1 MRLRLIAS
9 TTLAVALAVGAIAS
23 CAAFS
28 GEPEDDA
35 VAVDA
40 EGGASGDASDGGFVD
55 CRTRP
60 IASWS
65 EPERLGLVGP
75 AGEVQLRDP
84 FVTADGLTLYLGHL
98 DGDGWRV
105 FRALRTSRS
114 APWGTPSELPGF
126 RAPSY
131 ARPYPSAAVGPGDEV
146 VAAIAGVHTDMGA
159 IVRDGGAW
167 GATLYE
173 ELQRTDVEFAPTV
186 TADGTTIVYVEVN
199 APRPNDQ
206 FRILLQSSRGA
217 GSRTSPW
224 SGAKQ
229 IADGPDGGSAL
240 PPGLDSPALTS
251 DGLGLFYVT
260 IEEPHLVRYATRKVR
275 ASSFFGAAAPPQQ
288 LPALS
293 AAPGFASRVRSMTE
307 DGCEVYLTSDR
318 GGVEE
323 AWFARRR

>member
-9 TTLAVALAVGAIAS
+9 TTLPVALAVGAIAS

-28 GEPEDDA
+28 GEPED
-35 VAVDA
+35 VADTVPT

-75 AGEVQLRDP
+75 AGEVRLRDP

-131 ARPYPSAAVGPGDEV
+131 ARPYPSAAVGAGDEI

-167 GATLYE
+167 GASLYE
-173 ELQRTDVEFAPTV
+173 ELQRPDVEFAPTV

-199 APRPNDQ
+199 DQ
-206 FRILLQSSRGA
+206 RRRDGGDCVLSLSKSSSTSMSPCIATVSSGLNGFDARGSRG
-217 GSRTSPW
+217 
-224 SGAKQ
+224 
-229 IADGPDGGSAL
+229 
-240 PPGLDSPALTS
+240 
-251 DGLGLFYVT
+251 
-260 IEEPHLVRYATRKVR
+260 R
-275 ASSFFGAAAPPQQ
+275 A
-288 LPALS
+288 
-293 AAPGFASRVRSMTE
+293 
-307 DGCEVYLTSDR
+307 CC
-318 GGVEE
+318 
-323 AWFARRR
+323 